1 MARSQVPSPHLAEGQ
16 AEIPSPDVGEG
27 QGGGSP
33 FDLID
38 RHFAAENAHDVEAT
52 LDTYTDDILWDDVT
66 HPRSP
71 FRGKQ
76 AVAEAYGGILQAIP
90 DLHLRSVLRFQCADH
105 VVDESVLTGH
115 VVGEFAGIQGGGALV
130 SFRLLHV
137 FDIRDGL
144 IARENAWFDSAAVI
158 RQVEAHRRG

>member
-1 MARSQVPSPHLAEGQ
+1 MASPTRLPSPV
-16 AEIPSPDVGEG
+16 VGEG
-27 QGGGSP
+27 QGGGSA

-52 LDTYTDDILWDDVT
+52 LETYTGDILWDDVT

-90 DLHLRSVLRFQCADH
+90 DLNLRTVLRFQCADH
-105 VVDESVLTGH
+105 VVDESILTGH
-115 VVGEFAGIQGGGALV
+115 VVGEFAGIQGGGAPVTL
-130 SFRLLHV
+130 RILHV